1 MVRAGPRRA
10 DLESCE
16 ELIGLDVY
24 LNGEFVP
31 YEKATVSV
39 EDRGLLFADG
49 IYEVVRTYRGKLFAL
64 EPHLDRLVRSAA
76 LMRLPLPPR
85 EEIRSAIEE
94 CARRSGLPEAAVYVQ
109 VTRGAPGP
117 RKHAMPKE
125 SRPTIFMIARDAPL
139 PDPKPIS
146 KAVACITVPDLR
158 WHMCNVK
165 SVGLFL
171 NTLAKT
177 QAEEAG
183 AAEAIFVRDGVVTEG
198 SSTNLFAVI
207 DGVLRTHPEGPHILS
222 GITRLHII
230 EVAKELGIPVREEAF
245 GVTDM
250 LRASEVFYTGTNSEA
265 IPVGLIDG
273 HVIGEGTPGP
283 VAARVR
289 DALLRK
295 AGAI

>member
-1 MVRAGPRRA
+1 V
-10 DLESCE
+10 
-16 ELIGLDVY
+16 DVY

-31 YEKATVSV
+31 YEKATVSI

-49 IYEVVRTYRGKLFAL
+49 IYEVVRTYRGKLFGL
-64 EPHLDRLVRSAA
+64 EPHLDRLLRSAA
-76 LMRLPLPPR
+76 IMRLPLPPR
-85 EEIRSAIEE
+85 EEIRAAIEE
-94 CARRSGLPEAAVYVQ
+94 CVRRSGFAECAVYLQ
-109 VTRGAPGP
+109 VTRGNPGP

-125 SRPTIFMIARDAPL
+125 ARPTIFMIAREAQAV
-139 PDPKPIS
+139 DPKPIAR
-146 KAVACITVPDLR
+146 AVACITVPDLR

-177 QAEEAG
+177 QAQEAG
-183 AAEAIFVRDGVVTEG
+183 ADEAIFVRDGVVTEG
-198 SSTNLFAVI
+198 SSTNVFAVI

-222 GITRLHII
+222 GITRMHII

-250 LRASEVFYTGTNSEA
+250 LRASEVFFTGTSSEA
-265 IPVGLIDG
+265 IPVGLVDG

-289 DALLRK
+289 EALLRK

>member
-1 MVRAGPRRA
+1 M
-10 DLESCE
+10 E
-16 ELIGLDVY
+16 VY

-31 YEKATVSV
+31 YERATVSI

-49 IYEVVRTYRGKLFAL
+49 IYEVVRTYNGKLFAMS
-64 EPHLDRLVRSAA
+64 PHLDRLVRSAA
-76 LMRLPLPPR
+76 IMRLPLPPV
-85 EEIRSAIEE
+85 EEIRAAIEE
-94 CARRSGLPEAAVYVQ
+94 CVRRSPYPETSVYLQ
-109 VTRGAPGP
+109 VTRGNPGP

-125 SRPTIFMIARDAPL
+125 SRPTIFMIAREAPPL
-139 PDPKPIS
+139 DPSPVT
-146 KAVACITVPDLR
+146 KAVAAITVPDLR

-183 AAEAIFVRDGVVTEG
+183 AAEAIFVRDGIVTEG

-222 GITRLHII
+222 GITRMHII
-230 EVAKELGIPVREEAF
+230 EAAKHLGIPVREEAF
-245 GVTDM
+245 GVSAM
-250 LRASEVFYTGTNSEA
+250 LAASEVFFTGTGSEA
-265 IPVGLIDG
+265 MPVGLIDG

-283 VAARVR
+283 IAGRVR
-289 DALLRK
+289 EGMLRT

>member
-1 MVRAGPRRA
+1 V
-10 DLESCE
+10 E
-16 ELIGLDVY
+16 VY

-31 YEKATVSV
+31 YERATVPV

-49 IYEVVRTYRGKLFAL
+49 IYEVVRTYKGKLFAL
-64 EPHLDRLVRSAA
+64 EPHLDRLERSAA
-76 LMRLPLPPR
+76 IMRLPIPPR
-85 EEIRSAIEE
+85 EEIRSAMEE
-94 CARRSGLPEAAVYVQ
+94 CVRRSGLPEAAIYLQ
-109 VTRGAPGP
+109 ITRGRPGP
-117 RKHAMPKE
+117 RKHTMPKQAQ
-125 SRPTIFMIARDAPL
+125 PTVFMIAHEAPA
-139 PDPKPIS
+139 PDPQPIA
-146 KAVACITVPDLR
+146 KAVAAITVPDLR
-158 WHMCNVK
+158 WHLCNVK

-198 SSTNLFAVI
+198 SSTNVFAVI

-222 GITRLHII
+222 GITRMHII
-230 EVAKELGIPVREEAF
+230 QVARELGIPVREEAF
-245 GVTDM
+245 GVSDM
-250 LRASEVFYTGTNSEA
+250 LRASEVFYTGTSSEA

-289 DALLRK
+289 EALLRK